1 MSYLLIN
8 RTEFQMYIHWSDRI
22 LLTGLCLRDLVYS
35 PLTTKYQRLFQ
46 LPVVAMAFL
55 LLLSISS
62 PTSYSSK
69 PLRLSSLSIRIYSTN
84 VTCKA
89 WNSFNIFFK
98 EMSTEPSS
106 RLLMADRN
114 FNNNFNL
121 QTTMSFCELDI
132 ILH

>member
-8 RTEFQMYIHWSDRI
+8 RTEFQIYIHWSDRI

-89 WNSFNIFFK
+89 WNSFLVHYHGSLASNK
-98 EMSTEPSS
+98 STSFEVYVM
-106 RLLMADRN
+106 LLP
-114 FNNNFNL
+114 L
-121 QTTMSFCELDI
+121 SPCYWHLLTSWSLSHI
-132 ILH
+132 H